1 MHIAKL
7 ISDNS
12 LTSAHSFDIVFNSL
26 NLPFEIFVLIECIS
40 VYHLRINGLS
50 ELVYACIRI
59 FYLFHQR
66 LIRLS
71 QPLQL

>member
-1 MHIAKL
+1 MHLAKL

-26 NLPFEIFVLIECIS
+26 NLPFKILILIKCIG
-40 VYHLRINGLS
+40 VYHLHVDRLS
-50 ELVYACIRI
+50 KFSYATICI

-66 LIRLS
+66 LI
-71 QPLQL
+71 